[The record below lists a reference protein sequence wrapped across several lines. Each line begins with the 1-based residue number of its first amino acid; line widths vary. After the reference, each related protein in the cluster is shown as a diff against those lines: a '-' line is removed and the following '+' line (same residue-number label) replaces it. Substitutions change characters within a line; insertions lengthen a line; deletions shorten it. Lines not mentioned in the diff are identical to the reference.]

1 MPELIFLASRA
12 VKLGEAIQVI
22 LDIVNALP
30 RARTNRNRHRSGRP
44 YLG

>member
-12 VKLGEAIQVI
+12 VKLGEAIEVI

-30 RARTNRNRHRSGRP
+30 RVRISKTGTTRAHRI
-44 YLG
+44 